1 MKSLAINTIHSK
13 HKFINR
19 NANLHIQNTT
29 KIIKLKNVN
38 KLLLF
43 QNQEYKNKSTE
54 LKIANNALHFQN
66 IEKEKRATELIIA
79 NKELT
84 FQKNEKIKRESELK
98 YLIKE
103 LEKAEKFQNTY
114 INGLKEILFITSHN
128 VRLPLANIIGISEL
142 LTEIDNT
149 PEEINICIDYLKKSA
164 LLLENSTK
172 ELTFYLT
179 NLEHTSKKYNSIKY
193 V

>member
-13 HKFINR
+13 QKFINR
-19 NANLHIQNTT
+19 NANKRVHNTT
-29 KIIKLKNVN
+29 NIIRLKNAN

-43 QNQEYKNKSTE
+43 QNQECKNKSTE
-54 LKIANNALHFQN
+54 LKIANNKLQFQN
-66 IEKEKRATELIIA
+66 IEKEKRASELVIA

-84 FQKNEKIKRESELK
+84 FQKNEKIKRASELK
-98 YLIKE
+98 YLLKE

-114 INGLKEILFITSHN
+114 INGLKEIIFITSHD

-142 LTEIDNT
+142 LNEIDNT
-149 PEEINICIDYLKKSA
+149 PEEINMCIDYLKKSA

-179 NLEHTSKKYNSIKY
+179 NLEHSSKKYNAINY
-193 V
+193 M